1 MYALVLYTNKPVV
14 PSGAG
19 SVEMGIKLASA
30 ASKSDS
36 IWAAF
41 NHPTADS
48 ITASPT
54 NAVKNEKKYGQE
66 NEKKYGQEN
75 EKQNINEHT
84 EITEMYIL
92 SIFDVNDA
100 RCIKW
105 TVGPLKE
112 DIDNSAEKCGL
123 TSTKYYLFIM

>member
-19 SVEMGIKLASA
+19 SVEMGIRLASA

-54 NAVKNEKKYGQE
+54 NAVKNEKKYD
-66 NEKKYGQEN
+66 QEN

-100 RCIKW
+100 
-105 TVGPLKE
+105 
-112 DIDNSAEKCGL
+112 
-123 TSTKYYLFIM
+123 